1 MSRKLRRS
9 RPLKRPRITMPA
21 AADPRSNPGPSASDP
36 AVTEDGP
43 SRLDAGA
50 LAARMLI
57 DRALARASVTRFD
70 LGALFRRP
78 GTIVTLEADV
88 PGFAGAAL
96 RLLDEG
102 ELLPGPV
109 DSSDI
114 GSIREWTRG
123 WITPVDG
130 TDFTIATASLR
141 RDDSAHTDEA
151 WRRHLGAAM
160 RRSLP
165 LLAVSEVGI
174 PTVLRLATDLTLD
187 AGSLDAA
194 IVLATLAAVTGAEE
208 RTVRLAGEAAGID
221 RIDLSQL
228 AIADLAFAI
237 RPGLSPERSLAILA
251 WLASEG
257 ASSPSSGTTKT
268 GGHGG
273 DGGDEDAG
281 GGGTA
286 GAQGGGPGR
295 GSRSLS
301 KAQRKLLGA
310 SGAELIEPAGLSDR
324 RRLSIDTLAGIGE
337 AKDFALDLAAD
348 CDLWREGRL
357 AWSEVSS
364 RLLLSGPPGTGKTT
378 FARALANTL
387 EVPLI
392 ASSVSTWLE
401 PGYLGSVLGRMNTT
415 FELAR
420 ALAPTVLLID
430 EVDGIGQRVGMDK
443 DFADYWNA
451 VVNKALE
458 LMDGAVKTD
467 GVIIV
472 AATNRPEMID
482 PALRRSGRLERHVEI
497 PMPDRRALA
506 GILTHHLGADLAA
519 VAASAPLREPLPR
532 TDGQDTWDAD
542 GQEIAARGS
551 GTAPRSIPLQRPEEP
566 RS

>member
-1 MSRKLRRS
+1 M
-9 RPLKRPRITMPA
+9 T
-21 AADPRSNPGPSASDP
+21 
-36 AVTEDGP
+36 
-43 SRLDAGA
+43 
-50 LAARMLI
+50 
-57 DRALARASVTRFD
+57 RAD
-70 LGALFRRP
+70 LGALFRQP

-102 ELLPGPV
+102 ELLPGAV

-123 WITPVDG
+123 WIAPVDD

-141 RDDSAHTDEA
+141 RDDSAHTDGA
-151 WRRHLGAAM
+151 WLRHLGAAM

-174 PTVLRLATDLTLD
+174 PTVLGLAADLTLD

-194 IVLATLAAVTGAEE
+194 IVLATVAAVTGMDEHA
-208 RTVRLAGEAAGID
+208 VRLAGEAVGID

-251 WLASEG
+251 WLASEE
-257 ASSPSSGTTKT
+257 ASAPSSGTKKT
-268 GGHGG
+268 GGHGNG
-273 DGGDEDAG
+273 GGDEDGG

-286 GAQGGGPGR
+286 AAQNKGGGR

-301 KAQRKLLGA
+301 KPNRKLLSA
-310 SGAELIEPAGLSDR
+310 SGAELIEPADLSDP

-401 PGYLGSVLGRMNTT
+401 SGYLGRVLGRMNTT

-420 ALAPTVLLID
+420 ALAPAVLLID
-430 EVDGIGQRVGMDK
+430 EVDGIGQRVSMDK

-497 PMPDRRALA
+497 PMPDRRALT

-519 VAASAPLREPLPR
+519 VAASAPPQESPPQGR
-532 TDGQDTWDAD
+532 DQDTLDAD
-542 GQEIAARGS
+542 GQEIAAHGS
-551 GTAPRSIPLQRPEEP
+551 GDAPWTAPLHSPEEP